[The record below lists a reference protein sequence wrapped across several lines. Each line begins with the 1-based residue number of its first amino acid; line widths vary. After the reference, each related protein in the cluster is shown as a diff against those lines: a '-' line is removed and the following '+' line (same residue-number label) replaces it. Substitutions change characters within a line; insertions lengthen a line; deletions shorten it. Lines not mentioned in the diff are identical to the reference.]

1 MNRPV
6 STSRISAGCAA
17 LLAAAG
23 LALAG
28 CSSGSSPSG
37 SSSPSS
43 VAGSASPGSGAAATS
58 SGGSFAGT
66 PLFPV
71 AVGNTWVYRVT
82 TAGLAS
88 GTAVDKITAV
98 APVAG
103 GDQVTT
109 THKLHGTSVTETFLF
124 GSNGSITLPLTSLG
138 SGSSAFTIKSG
149 GIVWPSQAQI
159 DSGQPYKSTIAARVT
174 IAGQSRNVSTHVTV
188 QGAGPATVTVP
199 AGTYHATV
207 IDDTLAENFLG
218 VSVAIRIR
226 TWMAKGIGPVKSQVT
241 TNGTRVSG
249 EELTSF
255 TKG

>member
-1 MNRPV
+1 MNRHA
-6 STSRISAGCAA
+6 SISRISAGCAA
-17 LLAAAG
+17 LLAVAG
-23 LALAG
+23 LAVAG

-37 SSSPSS
+37 SSSPSPA
-43 VAGSASPGSGAAATS
+43 AGSASPGSGGAAAS

-82 TAGLAS
+82 TAGLAA

-124 GSNGSITLPLTSLG
+124 GSNGSITMPLTSLG
-138 SGSSAFTIKSG
+138 SGSSTFTIKSG

-159 DSGQPYKSTIAARVT
+159 DSGQPYKSTIAAKVT
-174 IAGQSRNVSTHVTV
+174 VAGQSRNISTHVTV

-199 AGTYHATV
+199 AGTYHTTV
-207 IDDTLAENFLG
+207 INDTLAENFMG
-218 VSVAIRIR
+218 VSVSIRIR

-241 TNGTRVSG
+241 TNGTTVSG

-255 TKG
+255 TTG